1 MSDSLYV
8 DGAKIGTAIGA
19 VVKRVRD
26 VAENVRAY
34 VNGIED
40 AAKVASKGDAD
51 DGNRRDDD

>member
-19 VVKRVRD
+19 VVKRVRET
-26 VAENVRAY
+26 VENVRAY

-40 AAKVASKGDAD
+40 AAKVASKGDGD
-51 DGNRRDDD
+51 DGDRRDD